1 MTDKF
6 NFDGSINENWLA
18 EEITSR
24 EAGLKEIDIA
34 QVKECLKVT
43 LDILAELRSEF
54 ADERE
59 GPGVWYKFD
68 ALIEKHGKSE

>member
-6 NFDGSINENWLA
+6 NQVGSINENWLA

-34 QVKECLKVT
+34 QVREILKIT
-43 LDILAELRSEF
+43 LDILAELSIEG
-54 ADERE
+54 DEEVAGRVRVIE
-59 GPGVWYKFD
+59 LLKKHRGP
-68 ALIEKHGKSE
+68 E

>member
-1 MTDKF
+1 MTDKL
-6 NFDGSINENWLA
+6 NQDGSINENWLA

-43 LDILAELRSEF
+43 LDILAELRNDEF
-54 ADERE
+54 DTTFDE
-59 GPGVWYKFD
+59 
-68 ALIEKHGKSE
+68 LIEKHKK

>member
-6 NFDGSINENWLA
+6 NQDGSINENWLA

-24 EAGLKEIDIA
+24 EEGLKEVDIA

-43 LDILAELRSEF
+43 LDILAEI
-54 ADERE
+54 RE
-59 GPGVWYKFD
+59 SNIINLN
-68 ALIEKHGKSE
+68 ALIEKHGKIV